1 MDTKQLSQISAK
13 AVNKQ
18 DLTTGKGGG
27 LTRGNKV
34 FLKKKTP
41 NMWYCEQ
48 NETIIKSMLLE
59 KVLVLFKFAA

>member
-34 FLKKKTP
+34 FLKKKP
-41 NMWYCEQ
+41 QICGIVSKMKQ
-48 NETIIKSMLLE
+48 
-59 KVLVLFKFAA
+59 